1 MPPLVFIARRQPG
14 KPYRKGINMQNVTI
28 ERTWKIKDDQESHL
42 LAGELVTI
50 HHIYAYA
57 HTTRRD
63 PTYGWSWWFCLK
75 TILMP
80 NGYWE
85 TNSLKERISKA
96 REHRKKLFS
105 TWHTRRRTTYD
116 FKAVATVDG
125 KFATF
130 SWDQFYDELCFEIWD
145 EVTAEEG

>member
-1 MPPLVFIARRQPG
+1 
-14 KPYRKGINMQNVTI
+14 MQNVTI

-57 HTTRRD
+57 HTTRRA

-116 FKAVATVDG
+116 FEAVATVDG